1 MPFVTETGTIA
12 APRKAYASRY
22 EADNDP
28 TAGQIAGAYWR
39 QENIIGSI
47 LAEEENLPTVKRND
61 YDPFNV
67 VTKEERLD
75 PEFMNYV
82 AVANS
87 DEEVETVRRQVAR
100 ERQDKKIISE
110 AGAMGVPI
118 GMPFMVLDPVSLLVI
133 GGAVKNTYRVG
144 NSILK
149 NAMVTGSLVT
159 AETAVQEAALHE
171 SQLTRTY
178 GESAVNMSGAFL
190 LGGALGAVFNKA
202 NGDVTKLA
210 KETEDAMNPEG
221 KIANDINPTTNEP
234 VNLSAGAA
242 QTQDIGSAEV
252 VGAIPKAITKAMGK
266 IDPLSATIT
275 SPSKTTRQITALLV
289 ENPTMVDT
297 VPLTA
302 VESNIKIGIGPV
314 MDSLQNQTNLFKK
327 YFERIKSE
335 KTLTQRVF
343 KAKSEKEF
351 AEEVS
356 RAVRRGTSKI
366 PEAQEAADFWNKS
379 LYHPI
384 KDEMIQLGMLPADV
398 QVKTANNYLNRL
410 YNKDYINANFSKFTT
425 IVSDWLAKKDL
436 ALIKEA
442 EFARSALK
450 AGVDDPA
457 LAKQYQK
464 IVDKADFKTDVLG
477 PQTAKSYRD
486 LAAEI
491 AIRITGTPDGRLPY
505 DWKIGTGSANSVDN
519 NGAMRFKGT
528 SVQGPLRERVF
539 DIDDELIEEFLENDI
554 RILGQRFYMGTVPDL
569 EIYKQ
574 FGDVTM
580 QQQIKD
586 IRDEATDFIDFKKQE
601 GNPLSKKEELKVI
614 NQMNKDIKNVA
625 GMRDRMR
632 NIYGY
637 QENNMFVRSMRAAR
651 NLNYLRLLGGVTP
664 SSLPDFARVMMAEGF
679 GATFATSLKTIT
691 SQKKVTA
698 AVREELRLW
707 GIGTDYIANGKSEL
721 IADIGDYT
729 QGGTILERGLQ
740 TLSAKYGRYN
750 ALDYW
755 TAGMKQ
761 LHGMTMQTRIFD
773 SLEKG
778 IYPKKLA
785 RLGIDEDDAK
795 AMYEQ
800 VKLHGKKEDGLWISG
815 AKNWDDARLERLYGA
830 AMRKE
835 SDRVVIIPGQEKPLF
850 MSEPLGQTFLQF
862 RSFILSATQRVLVA
876 GLQKQDEAQMMGF
889 IGLIGAGTTTYFIK
903 QALSGREISDDP
915 AVWVMEGID
924 RSGAIGL
931 LGEINNTVEKMSSN
945 NIGLRPLF
953 GIDEVNMKQV
963 NRTVTESLL
972 GPTFGSLLSTTVAAN
987 NAITSGDPITDSDV
1001 RAIRRILPYQNLF
1014 FLRRGFDAIQKNIV
1028 D

>member
-12 APRKAYASRY
+12 APRKAYASRV

-28 TAGQIAGAYWR
+28 SIGNIAGAYWR

-47 LAEEENLPTVKRND
+47 LNEEPNLPSVRTND
-61 YDPFNV
+61 YDPFKILSN
-67 VTKEERLD
+67 EERLD
-75 PEFMNYV
+75 SEFMNYV
-82 AVANS
+82 SVANS
-87 DEEVETVRRQVAR
+87 DEQVEAVRRQVSR
-100 ERQDKKIISE
+100 ERVDRKVM
-110 AGAMGVPI
+110 ADGGAMSFLV
-118 GMPFMVLDPVSLLVI
+118 GMPIMIADPISLLVI

-149 NAMVTGSLVT
+149 NGAVTGSLVA

-178 GESAVNMSGAFL
+178 GESAVNISGAML
-190 LGGALGAVFNKA
+190 LGGALGMAFSKA
-202 NGDVTKLA
+202 TGDVNLLV
-210 KETEDAMNPEG
+210 KETEDVMDPEG
-221 KIANDINPTTNEP
+221 KIANNINPTTNEP
-234 VNLSAGAA
+234 VDLRSVGAA

-252 VGAIPKAITKAMGK
+252 VGAIPKAITKVMGK

-275 SPSKTTRQITALLV
+275 SPSKETRQITALLV

-297 VPLTA
+297 APLTS
-302 VESNIKIGIGPV
+302 VESLIKIGVGPV
-314 MDSLQNQTNLFKK
+314 MDSLQNQTVLFKK
-327 YFERIKSE
+327 YMERTKSE
-335 KTLTQRVF
+335 VSLGNRIFTG
-343 KAKSEKEF
+343 KSEKEF
-351 AEEVS
+351 AAEVS
-356 RAVRRGTSKI
+356 RAVRRGESKI

-384 KDEMIQLGMLPADV
+384 KDQMVALKLLPEDV

-410 YNKDYINANFSKFTT
+410 WNKDYVNANFNKFTT
-425 IVSDWLAKKDL
+425 IVGDWLAKKDL

-442 EFARSALK
+442 DFARSALK

-457 LAKQYQK
+457 LAKQYEQ
-464 IVDKADFKTDVLG
+464 IVEKAEFKTDVLG
-477 PQTAKSYRD
+477 PQTTESYQI

-491 AIRITGTPDGRLPY
+491 ATRITGTPDGRLPY
-505 DWKIGTGSANSVDN
+505 DWLIGAGSKNSIDSQ
-519 NGAMRFKGT
+519 GAMRFKGT
-528 SVQGPLRERVF
+528 NIQGPLRNRVF
-539 DIDDELIEEFLENDI
+539 DIDDDLIEEFLENDI
-554 RILGQRFYMGTVPDL
+554 RILGQRFYMSTVPDI

-574 FGDVTM
+574 FGDVSM

-586 IRDEATDFIDFKKQE
+586 IAFEANEFVRTNKLE
-601 GNPLSKKEELKVI
+601 GKDALKVLA
-614 NQMNKDIKNVA
+614 QRDKDIKNIA

-632 NIYGY
+632 NVYGY

-679 GATFATSLKTIT
+679 GKTFATSLKAVT

-698 AVREELRLW
+698 EIREELRLW

-721 IADIGDYT
+721 IADIADYT
-729 QGGTILERGLQ
+729 QGGSSFERGLQ

-761 LHGMTMQTRIFD
+761 LHGMTMQTRVFD
-773 SLEKG
+773 SLQKG
-778 IYPKKLA
+778 IYPKKLG
-785 RLGIDEDDAK
+785 RLGINEADAK

-800 VKLHGKKEDGLWISG
+800 VKLHGKREDGLWISG
-815 AKNWDDARLERLYGA
+815 AKNWDDVRLERMYGA

-862 RSFILSATQRVLVA
+862 KSFILSATQRVLVA

-889 IGLIGAGTTTYFIK
+889 LGLIGAGTTTYFIK
-903 QALSGREISDDP
+903 QSISGREISDDP

-924 RSGAIGL
+924 RSGAIGI

-945 NIGLRPLF
+945 NIGLRSLF

-1001 RAIRRILPYQNLF
+1001 RTLRRLLPYQNLF
-1014 FLRRGFDAIQKNIV
+1014 FLRRGFDEIQNNIV